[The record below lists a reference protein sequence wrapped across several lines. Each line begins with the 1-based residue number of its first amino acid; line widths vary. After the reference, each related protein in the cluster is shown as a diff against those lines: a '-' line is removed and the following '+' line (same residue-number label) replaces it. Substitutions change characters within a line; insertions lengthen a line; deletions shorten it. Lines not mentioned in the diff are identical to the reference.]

1 MTFALGKTSEAN
13 LLGVNPSLICC
24 VRYSIKRTIVDFSVV
39 EGLRALERQRKLVAA
54 GASRTLDSYHLTG
67 DAVDLAPYV
76 DGKLAWQKPLA
87 FEVARTM
94 LFASRDL
101 TVPLVWGG
109 VWDRELA
116 SLDPN
121 DLDGEVERYI
131 ARWRAA
137 HPRPK
142 DHVGYWGPLDDPW
155 HHQRVRARA
164 AVAA

>member
-1 MTFALGKTSEAN
+1 MTFVLGKASEAN
-13 LLGVNPSLICC
+13 LIGVHPALICE
-24 VRYSIKRTIVDFSVV
+24 VRYAIKRTAVDFSVV
-39 EGLRALERQRKLVAA
+39 EGLRSLERQKKLVAA
-54 GASRTLDSYHLTG
+54 KASRTLDSYHLTG

-87 FEVARTM
+87 LEVARMM

-101 TVPLVWGG
+101 TVPSVWGG

-116 SLDPN
+116 SLDAD
-121 DLDGEVERYI
+121 DLDGEVERYV

-155 HHQRVRARA
+155 HFQRVRPRA